1 MTDDDDDPK
10 QVVVDA
16 DEASIDQLRDRIE
29 DLEAEVAD
37 LEDRLARALAD
48 RQNLAKR
55 RDREVETA
63 RRRGEDDVLGG
74 MLPVLEAL
82 DRALEGEVDRQG
94 VRMVRDE
101 VLEALDRHDVEPI
114 DAEGAAFDPTRHE
127 AIARVPTDAP
137 EGTVVDVVQPGYI
150 RGDTVLRP
158 SKVTV
163 AGPDSGEEA

>member
-1 MTDDDDDPK
+1 MTDDEDDPK
-10 QVVVDA
+10 QIVVDT
-16 DEASIDQLRDRIE
+16 DEASIDQLRERVD
-29 DLEAEVAD
+29 DLQAKVAD

-63 RRRGEDDVLGG
+63 RRRGEDDILGDVLP
-74 MLPVLEAL
+74 LLEAL
-82 DRALEGEVDRQG
+82 DRALDGEVDRQG

-101 VLEALDRHDVEPI
+101 VLEALDRHGVEPI

-127 AIARVPTDAP
+127 AIARVPADAP
-137 EGTVVDVVQPGYI
+137 EGTVVDVVQRGYV

-163 AGPDSGEEA
+163 AGPDAGEEG